1 MQVNLEMCQLP
12 VAETAFWEW
21 AIATT
26 NYPLPIPLTNLNLRA
41 ALRTEVIAR
50 EIFGSAMATMEDF

>member
-26 NYPLPIPLTNLNLRA
+26 NYPLPITQLNLRA